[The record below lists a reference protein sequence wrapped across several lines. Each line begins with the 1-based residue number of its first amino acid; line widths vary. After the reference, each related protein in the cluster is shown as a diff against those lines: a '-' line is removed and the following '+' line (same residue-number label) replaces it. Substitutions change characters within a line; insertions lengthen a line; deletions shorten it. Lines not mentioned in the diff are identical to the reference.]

1 MTQIKKIEKKTILE
15 YSIESLRDL
24 ITNGSFKTGD
34 YLPGELELCK
44 QLGVGRSTLREAIK
58 TLELQGY
65 VKKKHGVG
73 MMIVEESDKA
83 ASEMLQLML
92 RRKGSTMQ
100 DLIEVRYVNEIR
112 TAELAAMNAGWD
124 DIQAIEKL
132 LDTLK
137 SNVSSREEYVKADI
151 DFHMAIAK
159 ASKNEVYYFILNSI
173 RPLIEEMIEET
184 LKYHHK
190 PEQSMKF
197 HEKIFKYI
205 KQKNVEMSMKAMREH
220 LEGTRRMITPKD
232 RKNLI
237 H

>member
-24 ITNGSFKTGD
+24 ITNGSLKTGD
-34 YLPGELELCK
+34 FLPGEMELCK

-58 TLELQGY
+58 TLEIQGFI
-65 VKKKHGVG
+65 KKKHGVG

-83 ASEMLQLML
+83 AADMLQLML
-92 RRKGSTMQ
+92 RRKGSTMK

-112 TAELAAMNAGWD
+112 TTELAAMNANPE
-124 DIQAIEKL
+124 DINAIEIQL
-132 LDTLK
+132 ATLK
-137 SNVSSREEYVKADI
+137 DNLTSREEYVKADI

-184 LKYHHK
+184 LKYNHK
-190 PEQSMKF
+190 PEKSMKF
-197 HEKIFKYI
+197 HEKIYKYI
-205 KQKNVEMSMKAMREH
+205 KQKNVDMAMKAMQEH
-220 LEGTRRMITPKD
+220 LEGTRRMLTPRD
-232 RKNLI
+232 AKN
-237 H
+237 